1 MKDHSKERLDSVN
14 NRKKSNKSCIYSEV
28 PQINQR
34 NQIKLI
40 YQIPH
45 HLQHSYLLPNNHTQR
60 KHVKY
65 CPERQTIILPQKH
78 V

>member
-1 MKDHSKERLDSVN
+1 MKDHSKERLDSVD

-28 PQINQR
+28 PQVSQC
-34 NQIKLI
+34 QKLI

-45 HLQHSYLLPNNHTQR
+45 HLQHSYLLPNNHTQG